1 MDLKDLR
8 GQIDEIDD
16 KIKEDL
22 GGADGYRVSF
32 NESTQIKSEVM
43 IQLPAETAGNNAF
56 LYQIEKNGSSTRLQA
71 VEVDDNGAAHF
82 YLASVDKDTTYVIG
96 VNVPG
101 EKTHDV
107 IVSPD
112 RATQNA
118 IQRLEQIQYV
128 ETGARTLHGVTL
140 TQMLLIVIGILVVVA
155 VVVGVIM
162 TMYHKAKMQRERYM
176 A

>member
-1 MDLKDLR
+1 M
-8 GQIDEIDD
+8 
-16 KIKEDL
+16 
-22 GGADGYRVSF
+22 
-32 NESTQIKSEVM
+32 
-43 IQLPAETAGNNAF
+43 
-56 LYQIEKNGSSTRLQA
+56 
-71 VEVDDNGAAHF
+71 
-82 YLASVDKDTTYVIG
+82 ASVDKDTTYVIG